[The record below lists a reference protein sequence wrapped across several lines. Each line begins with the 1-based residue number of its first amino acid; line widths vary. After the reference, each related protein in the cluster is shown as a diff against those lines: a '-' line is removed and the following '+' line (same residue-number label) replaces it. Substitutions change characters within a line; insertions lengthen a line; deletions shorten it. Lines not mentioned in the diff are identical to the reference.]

1 MTSAVQIIGNFNNI
15 PKTVI
20 KASSIAFYFR
30 FNYMLTQ
37 HKIRKHGI
45 VVEGVQLYK
54 QSSRKK
60 KPEGGEQTSNPRR
73 NRAVVGQQ
81 PEGHLPPP
89 VEFPVHPSIA
99 PIIQQM
105 SLPPLPEHERTN
117 QSDLTHVSD
126 LGSPATTA
134 SFATIGSPE
143 PPHFPVHPQS
153 HPALHQQQQQ
163 HQHHLQPSP
172 MSGFNGAGLAMP
184 MPSGGLIGFPSM
196 SRQ

>member
-1 MTSAVQIIGNFNNI
+1 MTSAVRIIGDILQYF
-15 PKTVI
+15 KTCILSFI
-20 KASSIAFYFR
+20 KTFCFR

-60 KPEGGEQTSNPRR
+60 KSEGGEQASNPRR
-73 NRAVVGQQ
+73 NRADVDQHVEGQLAPQ
-81 PEGHLPPP
+81 

-105 SLPPLPEHERTN
+105 ALSEHERTN
-117 QSDLTHVSD
+117 PSDITHVSD

-134 SFATIGSPE
+134 SFATISSPE
-143 PPHFPVHPQS
+143 PSHFPVHPES
-153 HPALHQQQQQ
+153 LATLQQQP
-163 HQHHLQPSP
+163 QHHQQPSP
-172 MSGFNGAGLAMP
+172 MSGFNGAALAMP
-184 MPSGGLIGFPSM
+184 MPPGGLIGFPSM